1 MNQTPTEENSNPYK
15 MGTVLF
21 PFKKVACPL
30 FLDIKQ
36 PYTKHSGGLDESS
49 PSSLALYYKLYSTI
63 IVILF

>member
-49 PSSLALYYKLYSTI
+49 PYKNQTQT
-63 IVILF
+63 